1 MACTTSLQR
10 VSRDCSL
17 RESKRSSGTSVAL
30 FAAAC
35 CVGPENILKRCSLIF
50 AFGALFLL
58 AFTLV
63 ACQSAPSE
71 NRATSPEVSAAPATS
86 KDAEPRGSDAR
97 TASGDRYDLERDE
110 QRGGH
115 TLDKHVGR
123 SDQQL
128 RERLDHE
135 RDISAASTW
144 TDLAAAEE
152 TVAATLHADQSKVDR
167 WNDRGFP
174 RANLAL
180 HFDAGRTIGRTMR
193 HGETTSEPCSS
204 AVVVL
209 KADRDGGFFVLT
221 TYPEARE

>member
-1 MACTTSLQR
+1 MSLSTSFQCIAR
-10 VSRDCSL
+10 NFSRRHAPRGL
-17 RESKRSSGTSVAL
+17 TAALAAL
-30 FAAAC
+30 FF
-35 CVGPENILKRCSLIF
+35 LTF
-50 AFGALFLL
+50 A
-58 AFTLV
+58 LV
-63 ACQSAPSE
+63 ACQVAPSD
-71 NRATSPEVSAAPATS
+71 NRATSGETSAAAALPSPSRDAQPSNSATR
-86 KDAEPRGSDAR
+86 A
-97 TASGDRYDLERDE
+97 TSGDRYDLSRDE

-123 SDQQL
+123 SDDQL
-128 RERLDHE
+128 RERLDRE

-152 TVAATLHADQSKVDR
+152 TVAAALRANQQKIDR

-180 HFDAGRTIGRTMR
+180 HFDAGHDIGRTMR
-193 HGETTSEPCSS
+193 HGETSSEPCSS
-204 AVVVL
+204 AVIVL